1 MNENENTDNIGYF
14 GEYNPLSVE
23 SVSEHPTLKVLYKR
37 IADLESE
44 LVTHKTIA
52 SEAQQRLL
60 NERSEYRENEGK
72 LQDILIE
79 ALGDEEVDKDV
90 ADKIAELYGLDLR
103 KVFSINIQVVVN
115 VEVSAPVGT
124 DPQDIV
130 DNVGFG
136 YGGITYSGV
145 GDLESDSWE
154 IDDWEEV

>member
-1 MNENENTDNIGYF
+1 MNENENTDNIGNF
-14 GEYNPLSVE
+14 GEYTGVPTEPVN
-23 SVSEHPTLKVLYKR
+23 HPVLQQLKDK
-37 IADLESE
+37 ISILESQ
-44 LVTHKTIA
+44 LA
-52 SEAQQRLL
+52 SAISREGEAKERLR
-60 NERSEYRENEGK
+60 EQRSEMNDNEGK
-72 LQDILIE
+72 LQDILIQ
-79 ALGDEEVDKDV
+79 ALSDEEIDKDV

>member
-1 MNENENTDNIGYF
+1 MSENEIGVF
-14 GEYNPLSVE
+14 GEYSGVDGISDKPVD
-23 SVSEHPTLKVLYKR
+23 HPVLKGLYKR
-37 IADLESE
+37 IADLESQLE
-44 LVTHKTIA
+44 HSKTIA

-60 NERSEYRENEGK
+60 NERSEHRENEGK

-79 ALGDEEVDKDV
+79 ALGEEEVDKDV

-124 DPQDIV
+124 DPQEIV

>member
-1 MNENENTDNIGYF
+1 MSETNNIGNF
-14 GEYNPLSVE
+14 GEYNPIPAEPIS
-23 SVSEHPTLKVLYKR
+23 HPVLKGLQER
-37 IADLESE
+37 IANLETQLESAVLRE
-44 LVTHKTIA
+44 K
-52 SEAQQRLL
+52 EAKDQLREQ
-60 NERSEYRENEGK
+60 RSEMNDNEGK
-72 LQDILIE
+72 LQDILIT
-79 ALGDEEVDKDV
+79 ALGDEEIDKDV

-124 DPQDIV
+124 DPSDIV

>member
-1 MNENENTDNIGYF
+1 MNENENTDNIGNF
-14 GEYNPLSVE
+14 GEYNA
-23 SVSEHPTLKVLYKR
+23 VSNEPVDHPVLKVLYKR
-37 IADLESE
+37 IADLESQLVNAETTATYQAERYRE
-44 LVTHKTIA
+44 L
-52 SEAQQRLL
+52 E
-60 NERSEYRENEGK
+60 SEYRDNEGK

-103 KVFSINIQVVVN
+103 KVFSINIEVMVN

-124 DPQDIV
+124 DPMEIV

-145 GDLESDSWE
+145 GDLESDHWE
-154 IDDWEEV
+154 VADWEEV

>member
-1 MNENENTDNIGYF
+1 MNENENGTF
-14 GEYNPLSVE
+14 GEYTGNADVPDTAVSHPVLQQLKDKIEILQGLLTSAELREKEAVE
-23 SVSEHPTLKVLYKR
+23 RFRSIE
-37 IADLESE
+37 
-44 LVTHKTIA
+44 
-52 SEAQQRLL
+52 
-60 NERSEYRENEGK
+60 SEYRENEGK

-124 DPQDIV
+124 DPSDIV

>member
-1 MNENENTDNIGYF
+1 MSENEIGVF
-14 GEYNPLSVE
+14 GEYNGVDGISDKPVD
-23 SVSEHPTLKVLYKR
+23 HPVLQQLKDR
-37 IADLESE
+37 ISILENQ
-44 LVTHKTIA
+44 LA
-52 SEAQQRLL
+52 SAISREGEAK
-60 NERSEYRENEGK
+60 ERFRNLESEYRENEGK

-79 ALGDEEVDKDV
+79 ALGEEEVDKDV

>member
-1 MNENENTDNIGYF
+1 MNENENTDNIGNF
-14 GEYNPLSVE
+14 GEYNA
-23 SVSEHPTLKVLYKR
+23 VSTEPVDHPVLKVLYKR
-37 IADLESE
+37 IADLESQLVNAETTATYQAERYRE
-44 LVTHKTIA
+44 L
-52 SEAQQRLL
+52 E
-60 NERSEYRENEGK
+60 SEYRDNEGK

-103 KVFSINIQVVVN
+103 KVFSINIEVMVN

-124 DPQDIV
+124 DPMEIV

-145 GDLESDSWE
+145 GDLESDHWE
-154 IDDWEEV
+154 VADWEEV

>member
-1 MNENENTDNIGYF
+1 MNENENGTF
-14 GEYNPLSVE
+14 GEYAGTTDVPDTAVT
-23 SVSEHPTLKVLYKR
+23 HPVLKGLYKR

-52 SEAQQRLL
+52 SEAQNRLR
-60 NERSEYRENEGK
+60 NVESEYRDNEGK

-79 ALGDEEVDKDV
+79 ALGEEEVDKDV

-124 DPQDIV
+124 DPQEIV